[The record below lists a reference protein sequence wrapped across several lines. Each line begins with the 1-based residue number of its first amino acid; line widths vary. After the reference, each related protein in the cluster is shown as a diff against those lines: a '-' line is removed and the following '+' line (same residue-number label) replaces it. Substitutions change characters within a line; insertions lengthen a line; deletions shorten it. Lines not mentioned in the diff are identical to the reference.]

1 MGIEKS
7 IVFKRH
13 CFVVIGAED
22 SFLKTIRAFSKQ
34 TALFGLFGTVG

>member
-1 MGIEKS
+1 MGIKKS

-22 SFLKTIRAFSKQ
+22 TFLKTIHAFSKQ
-34 TALFGLFGTVG
+34 TALFGLFGSVG